1 MTPWNR
7 VPGMSER
14 AALRDQAADWVV
26 ALHQADGRD
35 RAELERRC
43 QAWQDQDERH
53 RTLFRQMQT
62 LWNGLDADPPRRA
75 RPGLWVLWLL
85 IGLIAWQLPW
95 TLWRGDAHTGAGE
108 RLVIDLEDG
117 SRLTLDAGS
126 AVRLDLNSDLRR
138 VHLLRGRVFA
148 RVAKD
153 PARPFQIV
161 TRHGLA
167 EALGTEYSVRLA
179 DGATRVAVKE
189 SSVRVTPAGRPSAAR
204 VLRAGQGATLTRR
217 TVSPPAA
224 LPPGGFEWRR
234 GRLVFNDA
242 PLSRVLD
249 ELGRHRPGWLLA
261 SPSLPEGLHFT
272 GVLPAD
278 DSDRAL
284 AVLADALPVRV
295 HRLTAYAVWVGG
307 R

>member
-1 MTPWNR
+1 
-7 VPGMSER
+7 MSDR
-14 AALRDQAADWVV
+14 TALRDQAADWVV
-26 ALHQADGRD
+26 ALHQAEGPERG
-35 RAELERRC
+35 ELERRC

-85 IGLIAWQLPW
+85 IGLLAWQLPW

-108 RLVIDLEDG
+108 RLVINLDDG
-117 SRLTLDAGS
+117 SRLTLDTGS
-126 AVRLDLNSDLRR
+126 AVRLDLNADLRR

-153 PARPFQIV
+153 PHRPFQIV
-161 TRHGLA
+161 TRHGTA
-167 EALGTEYSVRLA
+167 EALGTEYSVQLV
-179 DGATRVAVKE
+179 DNATRVAVKE
-189 SSVRVTPAGRPSAAR
+189 SSVRVTPAGHPSAAR

-217 TVSPPAA
+217 AVSPPAP
-224 LPPGGFEWRR
+224 LPPGDFEWRR

-242 PLSRVLD
+242 PLDRVLD
-249 ELGRHRPGWLLA
+249 RLGAHRSGLLLA
-261 SPSLPEGLHFT
+261 SPSLPAGLHFT

-284 AVLADALPVRV
+284 AVLAEALPVRV
-295 HRLTAYAVWVGG
+295 HRLTPYVVWVAG